1 MFASWLQ
8 SSCLTASTFSVQPHH
23 LPQTQAL
30 RSCHPWIIGTPL
42 GAEALPH
49 PGLKCWSS
57 VVVMAL
63 RTSDSA
69 AAVAAAA
76 RLWAETTA
84 QTTCSCGGCE
94 PTLCSPGLTCPP
106 ALSLPVS
113 SQATCRL
120 EQSVQAGACH
130 MDSVSSLWK
139 HPGRTPP
146 ARPRPLLPTDYPS
159 APLWEQGG
167 DVGAAQDLC
176 P

>member
-1 MFASWLQ
+1 MSASWLQ
-8 SSCLTASTFSVQPHH
+8 SSCLTASTFCVQPHH

-30 RSCHPWIIGTPL
+30 RSCHPWIMGTPL
-42 GAEALPH
+42 GAEALPQ

-69 AAVAAAA
+69 AGVAAAA
-76 RLWAETTA
+76 RLWAEMTA

-94 PTLCSPGLTCPP
+94 PALCGPGLTCPP
-106 ALSLPVS
+106 ALSLPDFPGHMQTLSRVS
-113 SQATCRL
+113 
-120 EQSVQAGACH
+120 EQGHTVQTLSHLCG
-130 MDSVSSLWK
+130 SI
-139 HPGRTPP
+139 PGRTPP
-146 ARPRPLLPTDYPS
+146 ARPRPLIPTDYPS